1 MYLNREM
8 MYINTVVFEYSR
20 GLIMASGCWYT
31 SRKRGQDSNTVLAF
45 ACFFFFFLL
54 AGKGS
59 DVLKKSEL
67 QPFIEKAY

>member
-1 MYLNREM
+1 
-8 MYINTVVFEYSR
+8 
-20 GLIMASGCWYT
+20 MASGCWHT
-31 SRKRGQDSNTVLAF
+31 GRKRGQDSNMVLAF